1 MEKIIIRGIMRH
13 YWKKGIN
20 VTLAAEQICEFEGPE
35 VTNINMVQR
44 WYQKFK
50 KGRHE
55 SRRQRSI
62 WSANHR

>member
-20 VTLAAEQICEFEGPE
+20 ATFAAEQICEFDGPE

-44 WYQKFK
+44 W
-50 KGRHE
+50 
-55 SRRQRSI
+55 
-62 WSANHR
+62 